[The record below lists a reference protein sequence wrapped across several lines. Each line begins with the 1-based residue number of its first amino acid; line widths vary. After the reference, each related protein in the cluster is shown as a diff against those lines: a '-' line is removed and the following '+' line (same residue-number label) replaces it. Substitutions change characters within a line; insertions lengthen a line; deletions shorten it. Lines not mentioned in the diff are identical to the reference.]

1 MTEYTEAMKDILSTE
16 MSDSVKLRLVRVL
29 IAEQDMSDMADLADR
44 AVAAESDDESMFNP
58 TKWTTTL
65 SPAELRTAK
74 ENLELVSR
82 ADKLLV
88 KWQGILDDWEK
99 IHPTDTLEMRQRANV
114 ANNVWSRAISDLKGI
129 VQ

>member
-88 KWQGILDDWEK
+88 KWQGILDDWK
-99 IHPTDTLEMRQRANV
+99 DMHPSINRAVWAESAINI
-114 ANNVWSRAISDLKGI
+114 WSRVISDLKGI

>member
-1 MTEYTEAMKDILSTE
+1 MTDTYTLNAIRDIVAL
-16 MSDSVKLRLVRVL
+16 DIPYRLRLISIKAIL
-29 IAEQDMSDMADLADR
+29 DAEPIP
-44 AVAAESDDESMFNP
+44 VEESDEVAQ
-58 TKWTTTL
+58 WTTTL

-88 KWQGILDDWEK
+88 EWQRILDDWKK

-114 ANNVWSRAISDLKGI
+114 AITVWSRAISDLKGI